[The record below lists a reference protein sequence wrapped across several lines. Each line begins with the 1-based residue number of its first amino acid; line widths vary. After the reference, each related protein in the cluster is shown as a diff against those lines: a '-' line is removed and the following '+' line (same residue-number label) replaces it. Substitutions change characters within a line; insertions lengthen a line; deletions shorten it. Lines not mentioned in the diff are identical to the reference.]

1 MAFLQATCSI
11 SILFLL
17 TIFIHD
23 CRSSSTPFE
32 CVRTANCSCY
42 IHQAKY
48 DFYCPSD
55 EEGFNFFVEP
65 KKQLNFPICNSDKWN
80 LDIFPNLNVG
90 EIEYLQFRMCP
101 FPDTFK
107 MIMDRFGAKNPKTL
121 KFDNNSD
128 NKDKTISRHLFDGLS
143 GLESLILSENRI
155 RSITDDAFDDLG
167 SLTMLDLR
175 ANNLELK
182 PTILKN
188 LRNLTLLD
196 LSENHL
202 THIPDGLFDNLLNL
216 KFIYLR
222 KNDLTD
228 LQDNLFQPLNDLRL
242 LVLSFN
248 KIQKLNSTTF
258 VHLKNIVEI
267 DLTANNISEI
277 SENTFSENRKLTKL
291 LIKRNPH
298 LASLPVGLF
307 SNLKELETVDLSENN
322 LEFLP
327 SKLFENDSS
336 IQNIILRRNMLTDI
350 PENIFDGLKS
360 LNKLDLSYNKIASI
374 SAQTFYPLTNL
385 KNLMLQYNSLT
396 NITNDIFSELTMLE
410 EINLEM
416 NAIHTVDEGAFQ
428 RNEYLKIV
436 RMGHNEIKYS
446 MSNSPFRN
454 CIYLEELFLNN
465 NLMEE
470 FAENI
475 ITKNTLRLIDMKYN
489 RIKNISSVQLQKLT
503 PFKLILDFRYNNIT
517 VVELDLLEVLATSQD
532 KLLDA
537 ASKTPDDD
545 FVIYIAGNPIEC
557 DCKAF
562 HLSRYVEGSMYPEAL
577 AYMQIEVGDAT
588 CKSPNSLAGF
598 PISKLKSKMITC
610 SLTQFYGNSSLCPES
625 CICETRPWDKSLIY
639 DCSNG
644 NISNVPNII
653 LPGGNLY
660 NQTEVHLEGNHLT
673 QGPVEGMGYEKTTRL
688 VLSNNKIQEI
698 KWLPPNIQ
706 VLHFDHNNI
715 SFLSYDILKQL
726 NESTVK
732 NISLDHNPWRC
743 DCDAVNLTNF
753 LKENL
758 LRKQY
763 NPKSIT
769 CAQSGKSLINLNIN
783 NLCPTYLSFVLG
795 ISMSLLI
802 IMFLAALSIALYYR
816 YQQEIKVWLFAHDM
830 FLWFIT
836 EEEVDKD
843 KLYDAFI
850 SYSHKDE
857 DFVTEKLLPILE
869 DGPHPYKL
877 CLHFRDWIPGEFIS
891 KQIAQSVENS
901 RRTVVILSESF
912 LESVW
917 GKMEFRTAHT
927 QAMSEGRARVIIILY
942 GNVNLDNL
950 DDELKSYLRT
960 NTYLKWDDPWF
971 WNKLRYA
978 LPHPQRAFDKK
989 VQRNNNI
996 MLTLHDKLDL
1006 ITTPTTPNAGSTP
1019 PAVSL
1024 DPLLIKDNPLDFSKT
1039 ELRST
1044 APAAE
1049 A

>member
-1 MAFLQATCSI
+1 
-11 SILFLL
+11 
-17 TIFIHD
+17 
-23 CRSSSTPFE
+23 
-32 CVRTANCSCY
+32 
-42 IHQAKY
+42 
-48 DFYCPSD
+48 
-55 EEGFNFFVEP
+55 
-65 KKQLNFPICNSDKWN
+65 
-80 LDIFPNLNVG
+80 
-90 EIEYLQFRMCP
+90 
-101 FPDTFK
+101 
-107 MIMDRFGAKNPKTL
+107 
-121 KFDNNSD
+121 
-128 NKDKTISRHLFDGLS
+128 
-143 GLESLILSENRI
+143 
-155 RSITDDAFDDLG
+155 
-167 SLTMLDLR
+167 
-175 ANNLELK
+175 
-182 PTILKN
+182 
-188 LRNLTLLD
+188 
-196 LSENHL
+196 
-202 THIPDGLFDNLLNL
+202 
-216 KFIYLR
+216 
-222 KNDLTD
+222 
-228 LQDNLFQPLNDLRL
+228 
-242 LVLSFN
+242 
-248 KIQKLNSTTF
+248 
-258 VHLKNIVEI
+258 
-267 DLTANNISEI
+267 
-277 SENTFSENRKLTKL
+277 
-291 LIKRNPH
+291 
-298 LASLPVGLF
+298 
-307 SNLKELETVDLSENN
+307 
-322 LEFLP
+322 
-327 SKLFENDSS
+327 
-336 IQNIILRRNMLTDI
+336 
-350 PENIFDGLKS
+350 
-360 LNKLDLSYNKIASI
+360 
-374 SAQTFYPLTNL
+374 
-385 KNLMLQYNSLT
+385 
-396 NITNDIFSELTMLE
+396 
-410 EINLEM
+410 
-416 NAIHTVDEGAFQ
+416 
-428 RNEYLKIV
+428 
-436 RMGHNEIKYS
+436 
-446 MSNSPFRN
+446 
-454 CIYLEELFLNN
+454 
-465 NLMEE
+465 
-470 FAENI
+470 
-475 ITKNTLRLIDMKYN
+475 
-489 RIKNISSVQLQKLT
+489 
-503 PFKLILDFRYNNIT
+503 
-517 VVELDLLEVLATSQD
+517 
-532 KLLDA
+532 
-537 ASKTPDDD
+537 
-545 FVIYIAGNPIEC
+545 
-557 DCKAF
+557 
-562 HLSRYVEGSMYPEAL
+562 
-577 AYMQIEVGDAT
+577 
-588 CKSPNSLAGF
+588 
-598 PISKLKSKMITC
+598 
-610 SLTQFYGNSSLCPES
+610 
-625 CICETRPWDKSLIY
+625 
-639 DCSNG
+639 
-644 NISNVPNII
+644 
-653 LPGGNLY
+653 
-660 NQTEVHLEGNHLT
+660 
-673 QGPVEGMGYEKTTRL
+673 MGYEKTTRL